1 MKFYV
6 LKKLKSYYF
15 RAQYRPRIIDCI
27 INPFFIIRRGLFVS
41 FRKKAPLLK
50 GNILDFGCGRKPY
63 ETLFTN
69 AQSYLGVDIN
79 HNDTYF
85 DKYVNAE
92 VLYDK
97 QTLPFES
104 EKFDHCFSSE
114 VIYLIEKPD
123 EIISELCRVIK
134 KNGLLLISAPFLWE
148 ENWTQYDFCRYT
160 SNGLRK
166 ILERN
171 GFEVF
176 EEEKTPS
183 HFATIWQC
191 FLSFIYENP
200 FTQWKLLKFL
210 FTVVIIAPLNIL
222 GIIINFALPNR
233 KNKQT
238 LYHNTIILAR
248 AL

>member
-1 MKFYV
+1 MKFYG
-6 LKKLKSYYF
+6 KEKLKAYYL

-50 GNILDFGCGRKPY
+50 GKLLDFGCGRRPY
-63 ETLFTN
+63 ESIFTN
-69 AQSYLGVDIN
+69 AESYTGVDIH
-79 HNDTYF
+79 HNDTNF
-85 DKYVNAE
+85 DKYVNAD
-92 VLYDK
+92 VFYDK

-104 EKFDHCFSSE
+104 ESFDHCFSSE

-123 EIISELCRVIK
+123 EIISELHRVVK
-134 KNGLLLISAPFLWE
+134 KNGLLLISAPFVWD

-160 SNGLRK
+160 SGGLRK

-171 GFEVF
+171 SFEIL

-200 FTQWKLLKFL
+200 FTKFKAFRLLFSII
-210 FTVVIIAPLNIL
+210 IIAPLNIL
-222 GIIINFALPNR
+222 GIIINLVVPNK

-238 LYHNTIILAR
+238 FYHNIVILAR